1 MALRIAVFG
10 QAAFGKDV
18 TSGLLE
24 AGHQIVGVYVPPD
37 RGRPDP
43 LAVLAREWRLPLF
56 RHRRFR
62 RKGEAIAELV
72 EEYRALG
79 AELNVMPYTTVI
91 LPPEIVDAPERGS
104 LCFHPSILPG
114 FRGGAA
120 IPWQL
125 ILGAEETGVSVFRP
139 DQGVDTGPIVVQRR
153 GIPVD
158 PGDNAASLYFDKL
171 YPVGVE
177 AMLEAV
183 AAVDA
188 GTARY
193 QPQPEEGASFQGL
206 VTDEVARIDWTRPAR
221 EIDRLIRGC
230 DPQPGAHAELEGQT
244 VRLYDAQLLEGEVP
258 QEPGTILGLQDA
270 RLLVAASGARISLG
284 KLRVGEGSKR
294 AAAEVGLAAGARLR

>member
-24 AGHQIVGVYVPPD
+24 VGHQMVGVYVPPD

-43 LAVLAREWRLPLF
+43 LAVLAQERGLALL

-72 EEYRALG
+72 DEYRALG
-79 AELNVMPYTTVI
+79 AQLNVMPYTTVI

-104 LCFHPSILPG
+104 LCFHPSILPK

-139 DQGVDTGPIVVQRR
+139 DEGVDTGPIVVQRC
-153 GIPVD
+153 GIPVGL
-158 PGDNAASLYFDKL
+158 GDNAASLYFDKL
-171 YPVGVE
+171 YPVGLE

-206 VTDEVARIDWTRPAR
+206 VTDEVARIDWRRPAR
-221 EIDRLIRGC
+221 EVDRLIRGC
-230 DPQPGAHAELEGQT
+230 DPQPGAHSKLEGQM
-244 VRLYDAQLLEGEVP
+244 VRLYDSQLLEGEAA

-270 RLLVAASGARISLG
+270 RLLVAASGGRISLG
-284 KLRVGEGSKR
+284 KLRVGEGSKQ
-294 AAAEVGLAAGARLR
+294 AAAEAGLAAGARLR